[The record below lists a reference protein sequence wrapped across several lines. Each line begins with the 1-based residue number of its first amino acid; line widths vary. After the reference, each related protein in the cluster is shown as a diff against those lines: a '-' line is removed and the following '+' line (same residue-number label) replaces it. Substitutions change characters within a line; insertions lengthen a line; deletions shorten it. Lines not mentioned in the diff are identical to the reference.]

1 MFSSLYLSEKMI
13 AVWTGA
19 EYQYRKAYGITD
31 YSHDTYY
38 KNFDGRICEV
48 EGIYTLFIVDTGEI
62 VYVSSDAVYEG
73 GRKGMR
79 YGTTPDCFYRPHISH
94 RLYDVAQ
101 KAFVE

>member
-1 MFSSLYLSEKMI
+1 MLSSLYLSEHMI
-13 AVWTGA
+13 AVWTGV

-38 KNFDGRICEV
+38 KNSDGRICEV
-48 EGIYTLFIVDTGEI
+48 RGIYTLFTVDTEEI
-62 VYVSSDAVYEG
+62 VYVSRDAVSHWDSRLE
-73 GRKGMR
+73 R
-79 YGTTPDCFYRPHISH
+79 YGTTPDCFYRPHMSH